1 VVLIVAGAVDGA
13 RRDPSWTIKEIRTLL
28 EVLGLE
34 AESHWRRSA
43 ALTRLSGMWSLEAWN
58 I

>member
-1 VVLIVAGAVDGA
+1 MAGAVDGA

-34 AESHWRRSA
+34 AKSHWRRSSSPYQ
-43 ALTRLSGMWSLEAWN
+43 TIWN
-58 I
+58 VEY